1 MLQEMDDK
9 VSSFSITRKDNSRTN
24 LIYKE
29 EGTKKDVSIKDFPP
43 SDISNNFAPKDYPSS
58 NGSNILDII
67 DGAPSSE

>member
-1 MLQEMDDK
+1 MDDQ

-29 EGTKKDVSIKDFPP
+29 EGTKKYVSIKDFPL
-43 SDISNNFAPKDYPSS
+43 SDISNNFAPKYCTSS

-67 DGAPSSE
+67 NRAPSSE